1 MGSSR
6 FARPNL
12 ATLGEES
19 ECLDVTRPNRAE
31 MTTIEGRYLRHFKPF
46 GDRYDACVSPAKWPV
61 SVLLDEFTHPLV
73 IGSGDV
79 FRNERAG
86 RKESQKRRFAGAT
99 PRDCRKWQ
107 TSAETVVGTSSSSVA
122 VPSKSVQTWW

>member
-1 MGSSR
+1 
-6 FARPNL
+6 
-12 ATLGEES
+12 
-19 ECLDVTRPNRAE
+19 

-61 SVLLDEFTHPLV
+61 GVLLDEFSHPLV

-79 FRNERAG
+79 YRNERAG

-99 PRDCRKWQ
+99 PSRLQKVANLGRDGGRY
-107 TSAETVVGTSSSSVA
+107 SSSSVA